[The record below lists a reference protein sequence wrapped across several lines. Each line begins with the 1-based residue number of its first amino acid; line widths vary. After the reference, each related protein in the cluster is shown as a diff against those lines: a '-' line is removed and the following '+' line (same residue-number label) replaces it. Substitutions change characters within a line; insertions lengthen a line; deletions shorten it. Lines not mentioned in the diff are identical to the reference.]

1 MIQAGEKYALVAF
14 RTLSNL
20 PASPTELVPGLWV
33 SSTPIMPIG
42 SHWKTW
48 LGSIRV
54 EQIERCNVFLLV
66 RTKST
71 NLDVLDGE
79 NLELQNLIWKYY
91 VGLLLTERFV
101 TDGKPLIS
109 TGAHR
114 GSEADIRQIVDL
126 DRPSHPPPD
135 FSRKM
140 TIQDVHRGAAMG
152 NAIQQFFGS
161 LPPGGAWRLNR
172 VLTLYTRA
180 RSLTETVDHVHQYTR
195 CLEGLTV
202 PPIQGTR
209 RVFAERST
217 LFTGATHRGLF
228 ENLYAIRGEI
238 EHLHEYRYLEVF
250 DRSKRID
257 LFKKAGISEYVA
269 RSCLSRIFDQPALW
283 PHFRTTATIETF
295 WTLLPTDRVCLWG
308 SPVDPLDGMAGFDET
323 FVRDREDLGGP

>member
-1 MIQAGEKYALVAF
+1 VKHNPDRVVLIQTDFTKVVAG
-14 RTLSNL
+14 
-20 PASPTELVPGLWV
+20 PA
-33 SSTPIMPIG
+33 
-42 SHWKTW
+42 
-48 LGSIRV
+48 
-54 EQIERCNVFLLV
+54 
-66 RTKST
+66 KST
-71 NLDVLDGE
+71 NLDILDEE
-79 NLELQNLIWKYY
+79 NLELQNRIFKYY

-101 TDGKPLIS
+101 TDGKPLIA

-114 GSEADIRQIVDL
+114 GSETEIRQIIDL
-126 DRPSHPPPD
+126 DRPSHPPAD

-140 TIQDVHRGAAMG
+140 TMQDVHRGAAIG
-152 NAIQQFFGS
+152 DAIQQFF
-161 LPPGGAWRLNR
+161 GAWRLNR

-180 RSLTETVDHVHQYTR
+180 RSLTETVDHIHQYTR

-217 LFTGATHRGLF
+217 LFAGASHRGPF

-250 DRSKRID
+250 DRSKRIEI
-257 LFKKAGISEYVA
+257 LNKAGISEYVA

-283 PHFRTTATIETF
+283 PHFRTTATIEAF
-295 WTLLPTDRVCLWG
+295 WTLPPTDRACLWG
-308 SPVDPLDGMAGFDET
+308 SPVNPLDGMAGFDET